1 MLVSIIIPIYNNSKF
16 LEKLL
21 NNVICQTYKDIEIIL
36 IDDGSKDNSLQICKK
51 FQQKDKRIKVI
62 SKENGGVSSARNKG
76 IEMVTGEYITFVD
89 SDDNI
94 DKNYINTLVN
104 NIEENCLVKVNTKNT
119 LKEEI
124 ISREKYLKDIV
135 SGKIQG
141 VCWGYLFEK
150 KLLNNIK
157 FDVNTSYMEDT
168 IFIMQYL
175 FKVSKIKILK
185 EKLYYHEVNEEGL
198 TTSNKL
204 EKKIN
209 EYMYSINEI
218 EKILMDNRIEK
229 NLYKKYIEN
238 RRIKLI
244 EAEIAKA
251 KSIEE
256 IQKMIHNKNVTEI
269 MKIKKVNLKYKLFMQ
284 ILKTKN
290 PNKILTYVKLRKK
303 IKKIVKGR

>member
-1 MLVSIIIPIYNNSKF
+1 MLHI
-16 LEKLL
+16 
-21 NNVICQTYKDIEIIL
+21 
-36 IDDGSKDNSLQICKK
+36 
-51 FQQKDKRIKVI
+51 
-62 SKENGGVSSARNKG
+62 
-76 IEMVTGEYITFVD
+76 
-89 SDDNI
+89 
-94 DKNYINTLVN
+94 
-104 NIEENCLVKVNTKNT
+104 
-119 LKEEI
+119 
-124 ISREKYLKDIV
+124 
-135 SGKIQG
+135 
-141 VCWGYLFEK
+141 
-150 KLLNNIK
+150 
-157 FDVNTSYMEDT
+157 
-168 IFIMQYL
+168 
-175 FKVSKIKILK
+175 
-185 EKLYYHEVNEEGL
+185 
-198 TTSNKL
+198 
-204 EKKIN
+204 
-209 EYMYSINEI
+209 EYMIGI